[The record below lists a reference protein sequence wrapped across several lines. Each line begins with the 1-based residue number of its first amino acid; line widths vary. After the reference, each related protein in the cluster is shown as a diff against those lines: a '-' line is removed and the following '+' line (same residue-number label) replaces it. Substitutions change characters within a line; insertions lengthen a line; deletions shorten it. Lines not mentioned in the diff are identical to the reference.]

1 MGAGYGGGNYGT
13 GMGSMSPSKATS
25 PPPPP
30 PFKASKK
37 SSGPAF
43 DFGALLSSLQEMV
56 NPKAMGALAVILLAG
71 GLIYAS
77 QFGLSFGVA
86 GKSEYAEIK
95 PIVAQL
101 EGAVAK
107 KDPAA
112 LQAFWSENQNKVERL
127 KVQIESQGP
136 GADKRLL
143 QLMFL
148 ATRDHIPKIATGDS
162 NAEARLA
169 ALKAEMKE
177 AAERAGDTN

>member
-1 MGAGYGGGNYGT
+1 
-13 GMGSMSPSKATS
+13 
-25 PPPPP
+25 
-30 PFKASKK
+30 
-37 SSGPAF
+37 
-43 DFGALLSSLQEMV
+43 MV

-86 GKSEYAEIK
+86 GKEEYAEIK

-101 EGAVAK
+101 ESAVAK

-148 ATRDHIPKIATGDS
+148 ATRDHIPNIATGDATS
-162 NAEARLA
+162 EARLTT
-169 ALKAEMKE
+169 LKLEMKE